1 MSRPKWIAAVAA
13 CVLVAGCGAAT
24 PDAGPAGVSSAVST
38 PPSGGLTPTDVA
50 FVELVIPQNESALA
64 AAQLTLKRPGSD
76 PELVA
81 LAERVDSS
89 YRTELTRLNGVLTS
103 AGLTKSD
110 QHEGHDMPGMITALE
125 LEALG
130 KAQGRAFDDQMGAAF
145 RAHFQESLTV
155 AQSELS
161 AGTAKPVL
169 ELGADIGRTRTEF
182 LDQLGAP

>member
-1 MSRPKWIAAVAA
+1 MRKLNAVVAIAV
-13 CVLVAGCGAAT
+13 CVLAAGCGGAAE
-24 PDAGPAGVSSAVST
+24 DAGPAGVSSAVST
-38 PPSGGLTPTDVA
+38 PPSGELTPTDVA

-81 LAERVDSS
+81 LAERVDSR
-89 YRTELTRLNGVLTS
+89 YRTELNRLNEVLS
-103 AGLTKSD
+103 AAGLTNSS

-125 LEALG
+125 LEALD
-130 KAQGRAFDDQMGAAF
+130 KAQGKAFDDQMGAAF

-169 ELGADIGRTRTEF
+169 ELGADIERTRTEF
-182 LDQLGAP
+182 LDKLGAP

>member
-1 MSRPKWIAAVAA
+1 MRKLSLVVL
-13 CVLVAGCGAAT
+13 CGVLVAGCGGAVE
-24 PDAGPAGVSSAVST
+24 DAGPAGVSSAVST
-38 PPSGGLTPTDVA
+38 PPAGELTPTDVA
-50 FVELVIPQNESALA
+50 FVELAIPQNESALA
-64 AAQLTLKRPGSD
+64 AAQLTLKRSGSN

-81 LAERVDSS
+81 LAERVDSD
-89 YRTELTRLNGVLTS
+89 YRAELTRLNEVLST

-125 LEALG
+125 LEALD
-130 KAQGRAFDDQMGAAF
+130 KAQGKAFDEQMSAAF

-169 ELGADIGRTRTEF
+169 ELGADIERTRAE
-182 LDQLGAP
+182 LLGRLGAP